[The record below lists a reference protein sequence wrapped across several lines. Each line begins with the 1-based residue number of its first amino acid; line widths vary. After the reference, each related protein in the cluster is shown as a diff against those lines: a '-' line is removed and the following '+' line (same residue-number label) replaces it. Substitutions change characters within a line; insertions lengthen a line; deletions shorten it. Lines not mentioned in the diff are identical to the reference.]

1 MIYISFYQ
9 TPNPTLCAILRQMC
23 IVLEIEIFDCS
34 LECRDQKVSSKAQ
47 TSGFEI
53 ALLHEKFSPGLIFLH
68 ANMHNTQKFPREKT
82 FPKIRLNLSMPLLLL
97 TRAGGKY
104 GVKGNYPHQILTEF
118 LNTYA

>member
-1 MIYISFYQ
+1 MFIVVGIYKFG
-9 TPNPTLCAILRQMC
+9 
-23 IVLEIEIFDCS
+23 CS

-82 FPKIRLNLSMPLLLL
+82 FPKIRLNLSMPLLLCTGAPESMG
-97 TRAGGKY
+97 TRGAIVSTK
-104 GVKGNYPHQILTEF
+104 F
-118 LNTYA
+118 